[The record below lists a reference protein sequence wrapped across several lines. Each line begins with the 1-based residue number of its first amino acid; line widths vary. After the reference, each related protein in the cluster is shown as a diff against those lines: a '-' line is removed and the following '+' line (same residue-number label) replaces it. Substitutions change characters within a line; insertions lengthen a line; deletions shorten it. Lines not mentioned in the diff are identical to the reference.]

1 MSEKITLGIMQPYFF
16 PYLGY
21 FDLINRTDRWIV
33 FDVVRYAPKS
43 WMNRNRILHPSAGWQ
58 YVSLPVDRHAG
69 TGLILD
75 VPLLDPQAAHD
86 KIQGQIQHYRAAG
99 APFFHAVS
107 ALISQAFTKAASD
120 RLRDV
125 NVASLAAVC
134 TYLEL
139 PFHPDNLSDLHLP
152 LPEIQHA
159 GQWAL
164 EICDLLGA
172 RRYLNPPGGKDIFRP
187 AEWAQRGIELDFTSM
202 VSFSYATGRHQFVEH
217 LSIIDVLMWNPPA
230 TVKAYLDSRKH
241 PRSR

>member
-1 MSEKITLGIMQPYFF
+1 MSKKMTLGIMQPYFF

-43 WMNRNRILHPSAGWQ
+43 WMNRNRILHPIEGWQ

-69 TGLILD
+69 TGLIRD

-86 KIQGQIQHYRAAG
+86 KIQGQIQHYRSAG

-107 ALISQAFTKAASD
+107 ALISATFADAASGL
-120 RLRDV
+120 LRDM
-125 NVASLAAVC
+125 NVASLAATCV
-134 TYLEL
+134 YLDL
-139 PFHPDNLSDLHLP
+139 PFHPENLSDLHLK
-152 LPEIQHA
+152 LPEIDHA

-164 EICDLLGA
+164 EISNALGA
-172 RRYLNPPGGKDIFRP
+172 QRYLNPPGGKDIFRQQDW
-187 AEWAQRGIELDFTSM
+187 ERHGIELAFTSM

-217 LSIIDVLMWNPPA
+217 LSILDVLMWNPPSL
-230 TVKAYLDSRKH
+230 VKAYLDSRKQVEA
-241 PRSR
+241 